1 MAAIV
6 VVFDFDRTLIDGDS
20 DSWVV
25 TEMGLSDL
33 FHQLR
38 STLPWNS
45 LMDRMMKELH
55 SRGETTD
62 DIAEC
67 LKKTPVHPRIA
78 AAIKAAH
85 AFGCDLRILSDAN
98 QFFIEKI
105 LEHHDLL
112 GCFSKIYTNPTF
124 VDEEGRLRIFP
135 YHDSTLS
142 PHGCSLCPSNLCKGQ
157 VLNNVQA
164 SAPESERQNFIY
176 LGDGSVTELLS
187 KQKFVNGAT
196 VKSLKESC
204 STSLTEYPQNE
215 ASCNIFSQLN
225 SSNCKLHIS
234 VSSPK
239 ALNHGG
245 AYIASILT
253 ITPYEIRI
261 LVSSLRL
268 KILWRLYSSQLI
280 LVSFHIGSMFG
291 NHLPGLS
298 RLSLFLNSN
307 NVV

>member
-55 SRGETTD
+55 FRGETAD

-142 PHGCSLCPSNLCKGQ
+142 PHGCSLCPSNLHVVDLFILIAGYIACGVLISGNVLDTPSFRKELKGNGIAKIHAHSSLFIMHLNLLMESVFLGQ
-157 VLNNVQA
+157 VLNNIQA

-176 LGDGSVTELLS
+176 LGDGSGDYCPT
-187 KQKFVNGAT
+187 
-196 VKSLKESC
+196 LK
-204 STSLTEYPQNE
+204 LGDKDYVMPRKNYPLWN
-215 ASCNIFSQLN
+215 CIFSDRAFVKAEVREWSNGEELEGILLHLIN
-225 SSNCKLHIS
+225 RISSER
-234 VSSPK
+234 
-239 ALNHGG
+239 
-245 AYIASILT
+245 SIL
-253 ITPYEIRI
+253 
-261 LVSSLRL
+261 
-268 KILWRLYSSQLI
+268 
-280 LVSFHIGSMFG
+280 
-291 NHLPGLS
+291 
-298 RLSLFLNSN
+298 
-307 NVV
+307 

>member
-55 SRGETTD
+55 SRGETAD

-67 LKKTPVHPRIA
+67 LKKTPVHPRIT

-105 LEHHDLL
+105 LEYHDLL

-157 VLNNVQA
+157 VLNNIQA

-176 LGDGSVTELLS
+176 LGDGSGDYCPT
-187 KQKFVNGAT
+187 
-196 VKSLKESC
+196 LK
-204 STSLTEYPQNE
+204 LGDKDYVMPRKNYPLWN
-215 ASCNIFSQLN
+215 CIFSDRAFVKAEVREWSNGEELEGILLHLIN
-225 SSNCKLHIS
+225 RISSER
-234 VSSPK
+234 
-239 ALNHGG
+239 
-245 AYIASILT
+245 SIL
-253 ITPYEIRI
+253 
-261 LVSSLRL
+261 
-268 KILWRLYSSQLI
+268 
-280 LVSFHIGSMFG
+280 
-291 NHLPGLS
+291 
-298 RLSLFLNSN
+298 
-307 NVV
+307 